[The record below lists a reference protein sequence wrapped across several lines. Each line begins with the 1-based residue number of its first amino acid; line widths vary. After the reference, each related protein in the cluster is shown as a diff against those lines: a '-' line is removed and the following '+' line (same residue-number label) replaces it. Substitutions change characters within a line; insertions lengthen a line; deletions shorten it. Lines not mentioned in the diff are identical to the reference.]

1 MKPGTKNMNSLKRA
15 LFAAI
20 AAAATSVSTPALGE
34 QEVMMCHAGGGIG
47 PRPVV
52 DAKSVLVGETVQ
64 IYAYD
69 AEKYKGT
76 RKPELM
82 TEAFTRTFTERSVTE
97 SFRGESVTYD
107 ITFEGAF
114 WCRFDEPT
122 GKKACF
128 GIAFNAVGKTDRHF
142 YEFQQQKDGFCK
154 GIVVGRIEGRKITPD
169 LVPQRPAGNRRARA

>member
-1 MKPGTKNMNSLKRA
+1 MI
-15 LFAAI
+15 AAI
-20 AAAATSVSTPALGE
+20 AAASTLVLMPALAADG
-34 QEVMMCHAGGGIG
+34 VTMCHAGTGVGS
-47 PRPVV
+47 RPVV
-52 DAKSVLVGETVQ
+52 DAKSVLVGETVR

-69 AEKYKGT
+69 AAKYQGT

-128 GIAFNAVGKTDRHF
+128 GITFNAVGKTDRNF

-169 LVPQRPAGNRRARA
+169 LVPQRPAGNRRPRA